1 MKRRRAKKR
10 RLNVSEN
17 KRIGRLQDSV
27 GHELNVYSSTPTY
40 GNYGLDPAAR
50 YAKQQ
55 AEIEKKPR
63 KPITI
68 TLPDGH
74 VCDLSEKILL
84 IQE

>member
-1 MKRRRAKKR
+1 MYQKISGQAGCKNLKPFP
-10 RLNVSEN
+10 S
-17 KRIGRLQDSV
+17 DSV

-40 GNYGLDPAAR
+40 GNYGLEPAAR